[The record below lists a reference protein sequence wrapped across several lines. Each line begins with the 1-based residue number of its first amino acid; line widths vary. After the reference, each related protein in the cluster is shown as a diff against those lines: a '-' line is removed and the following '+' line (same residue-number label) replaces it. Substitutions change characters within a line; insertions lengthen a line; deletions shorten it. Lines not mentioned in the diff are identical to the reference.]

1 MDYGEDY
8 DGEDYDGDKEH
19 GGSYKITWQWL

>member
-1 MDYGEDY
+1 MDYGED
-8 DGEDYDGDKEH
+8 DDSEDYDGDKEH